1 MTRAWVLLPLAL
13 VLAAVALVDGWRAEV
28 VAHAAAA
35 PAAAARD
42 DGLRRC
48 REAGEPAAADP
59 ACRAVWRAARARF
72 LGGRP

>member
-28 VAHAAAA
+28 VARAAA

-42 DGLRRC
+42 DGLRHC
-48 REAGEPAAADP
+48 REAGESAAADP
-59 ACRAVWRAARARF
+59 TCRTVWRAARARF